1 MEKFETLTTRLS
13 PKPDAPVNDGSTN
26 KTVEQMNREAFSK
39 GNLKP
44 SHFTLLWQRMAEV
57 YGHQWTSSFGTE
69 PNQAWIDALADMTT
83 DDIRTGLVNLKSFAS
98 DDGWPPNALQF
109 RELCRPN
116 ASPAHTQY
124 TSLPAPK
131 SSWEQ
136 RQHAAAS
143 AFASLRE
150 GILKPEIAARD
161 YRLSDEDRANL
172 EKLDWERIHQASGP
186 GIAQEPRRP
195 LVKLDAPM
203 SGSTGCTCPLTSN
216 GNGYVVEKHTC
227 DYCREWDRKLTELGV
242 SATPRPVEEK
252 KTGKR
257 KYRRAA

>member
-1 MEKFETLTTRLS
+1 
-13 PKPDAPVNDGSTN
+13 
-26 KTVEQMNREAFSK
+26 
-39 GNLKP
+39 
-44 SHFTLLWQRMAEV
+44 MAEV
-57 YGHQWTSSFGTE
+57 YGHRWTSSFGAE

-116 ASPAHTQY
+116 ASAAHTAY
-124 TSLPAPK
+124 TPLPSPK

-136 RQHAAAS
+136 RQHAATS

-150 GILKPEIAARD
+150 GALKPEIAERD
-161 YRLSDEDRANL
+161 YQLSDEDRANL
-172 EKLDWERIHQASGP
+172 EKLDWERIHQASKP
-186 GIAQEPRRP
+186 SITQEPRRP

-203 SGSTGCTCPLTSN
+203 SGSSGCTCPLTPD
-216 GNGYVVEKHTC
+216 GKGYVVVKHTC

-252 KTGKR
+252 KAGKR
-257 KYRRAA
+257 KCRSAA